1 MNGLVTL
8 PDDDDDDDD
17 EESERKP
24 LIEKSKLGQVLL

>member
-8 PDDDDDDDD
+8 PDDDDDDD

>member
-8 PDDDDDDDD
+8 PDDDDDDD

-24 LIEKSKLGQVLL
+24 LIEKSKLGHVLL

>member
-8 PDDDDDDDD
+8 PDDDDDD

-24 LIEKSKLGQVLL
+24 LIEKSKLGHVLL

>member
-8 PDDDDDDDD
+8 PDDDDD

-24 LIEKSKLGQVLL
+24 LIEKSKLGHVLL

>member
-8 PDDDDDDDD
+8 PDDDDDND

-24 LIEKSKLGQVLL
+24 LIEKSKLGHVLL

>member
-24 LIEKSKLGQVLL
+24 LIEKSKLGHVLL